1 MNGRQLIGDRAAL
14 RTWWIVL
21 LMWGALLS
29 IGVVLTWA
37 QLLLGVGGEPA
48 QTRMVA
54 AMAEGGAELGGPL
67 LSLLILAMVGPVFE
81 ELAFRGLLLG
91 GLSRHISFGWAN
103 TIQALIFA
111 AIHNDSPRFL
121 YYFAM
126 GCFGGWLVRRT
137 GSLGPAIA
145 LHVLNNAVAV
155 GALLW
160 VR

>member
-1 MNGRQLIGDRAAL
+1 
-14 RTWWIVL
+14 
-21 LMWGALLS
+21 
-29 IGVVLTWA
+29 
-37 QLLLGVGGEPA
+37 
-48 QTRMVA
+48 
-54 AMAEGGAELGGPL
+54 
-67 LSLLILAMVGPVFE
+67 MVGPVFE

-126 GCFGGWLVRRT
+126 GCFGGWLVKRT
-137 GSLGPAIA
+137 GSLGATIA

-160 VR
+160 VG